1 MTGSVPLEWSPHAAT
16 WMAWPRSVVWGR
28 LTKAVRAEI
37 ERIAATISVY
47 EPVRMLYDP
56 IDCGA
61 LPKCSDVELIVGSY
75 DDIWLR
81 DTGPIFT
88 YDTAVVGRFNG
99 WGERV
104 LEWRRDAEVGLQ
116 ISRLAQRPVVQLD
129 CVLEG
134 GALDFGSSKIL
145 STRSNLLDPQRNRH
159 GEATLS
165 SLLCDALGAPLILL
179 DGVAEKADITT
190 GHVDGL
196 CRFLPDGSVL
206 TFLPPNGPRRKRYLK
221 QLDEI
226 RHVFAGQRVIVH
238 ESTASEVDV
247 QCHLNMY
254 WINGAVVVPSC
265 GDELDDE
272 RFADLL
278 RSSAPG
284 RKVEFVDVPELGS
297 GGGWVHC
304 ATLHEPRQE

>member
-1 MTGSVPLEWSPHAAT
+1 M
-16 WMAWPRSVVWGR
+16 
-28 LTKAVRAEI
+28 
-37 ERIAATISVY
+37 Y

-56 IDCGA
+56 SDCGE
-61 LPKCSDVELIVGSY
+61 LPKFSDVELIVGSY

-88 YDTAVVGRFNG
+88 YDAAVVGRFNG

-116 ISRLAQRPVVQLD
+116 IARLAQRPVVQLD

-134 GALDFGSSKIL
+134 GALDFGSSQIL

-159 GEATLS
+159 GEAKLS

-238 ESTASEVDV
+238 ESTAPEVDV

-278 RSSAPG
+278 RSSAPE
-284 RKVEFVDVPELGS
+284 RKVEFVDVPQLGS

-304 ATLHEPRQE
+304 ATLHEPRGE